1 MQAFQQRVVDEKAEL
16 DGKIGE
22 LEALAFTT
30 SATPYRDL
38 PVEEQQ
44 RRNALGRNW
53 SLAMRQLVVM
63 REYSNIL
70 GERIAN
76 FS

>member
-1 MQAFQQRVVDEKAEL
+1 MQEFQQRVVDEKAAL
-16 DGKIGE
+16 DDKIGK
-22 LEALAFTT
+22 LEAFTT

-38 PVEEQQ
+38 PVDEQKRLTRQ
-44 RRNALGRNW
+44 R
-53 SLAMRQLVVM
+53 VVM
-63 REYSNIL
+63 QEYSNIL